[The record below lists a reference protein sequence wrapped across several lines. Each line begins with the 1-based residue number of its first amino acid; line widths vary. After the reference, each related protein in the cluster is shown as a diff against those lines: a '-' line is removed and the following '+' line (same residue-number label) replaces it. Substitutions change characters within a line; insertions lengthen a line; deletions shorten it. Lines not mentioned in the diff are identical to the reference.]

1 MTMNYLDQLK
11 QRANETGSIICMGID
26 PQLDKIAKV
35 QPNQRLENKDVQRA
49 VTEFY
54 INILQEC
61 ERQGIFPAAV
71 KPNLAYFEKGRKRY
85 GLLEAL
91 DAINAECRRLNI
103 PIIGDAKRG
112 DIGASSEAYA
122 EALFHPKEWN
132 FDAITVAPYM
142 GEDSIMPFVKYC
154 DTGKG
159 VYILLRTSNPGRK
172 DIQDVNG
179 TYRHVAELIGKPW
192 YKQGIGAV
200 FGGTGGT
207 EELEE
212 VSRFYVNC
220 GVEVPFLIPGI
231 GKQGGS
237 LEEVV
242 AALRRSG
249 TDLRIHRI
257 NASSDINWAY
267 EKEGNPNDYAGA
279 AVRALQKMNETVRL

>member
-1 MTMNYLDQLK
+1 MTPNYIDQLK
-11 QRANETGSIICMGID
+11 QHADVRRSIICFGID
-26 PQLDKIAKV
+26 PQLEKIEKAY
-35 QPNQRLENKDVQRA
+35 NQKLGKDEVKNA
-49 VTEFY
+49 VIKYYTDILREF
-54 INILQEC
+54 
-61 ERQGIFPAAV
+61 ERQEVFPASV
-71 KPNLAYFEKGRKRY
+71 KPNLAYFEKYAKRY

-122 EALFHPKEWN
+122 EALFHEDEWN

-142 GEDSIMPFVKYC
+142 GEDSIMPFVKWC
-154 DTGKG
+154 EQGKG
-159 VYILLRTSNPGRK
+159 VYVLLRTSNPGRK

-179 TYRHVAELIGKPW
+179 TYKHVAELIGKLW
-192 YKQGIGAV
+192 YKEGIGAV

-207 EELEE
+207 GELEE
-212 VSRFYVNC
+212 VSRYYVNS
-220 GVEVPFLIPGI
+220 GKEIPFLIPGI

-257 NASSDINWAY
+257 NLSSDLNWAY
-267 EKEGNPNDYAGA
+267 EREGNPNEYAGA
-279 AVRALQKMNETVRL
+279 AVRALRRMNEIVGL